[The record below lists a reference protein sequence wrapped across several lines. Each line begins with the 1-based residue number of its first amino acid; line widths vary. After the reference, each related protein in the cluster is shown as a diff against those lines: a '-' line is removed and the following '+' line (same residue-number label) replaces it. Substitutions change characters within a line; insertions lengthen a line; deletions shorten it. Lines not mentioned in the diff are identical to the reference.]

1 MSFALPST
9 KANFHIS
16 STIASWKLLLLPE
29 GVLLWCLSVLLS
41 FGWLML
47 YFLVTIFKTVMES
60 LLQKKKKKKHYFLL
74 PQLVN
79 AENQAIGAMLLP
91 ACERMRCEGNTWS
104 SWRAITASQDQKAHL
119 LLRSELPTGSNKKQ
133 IFVSKTPLVF
143 NYSHLHLLLTF
154 FQDET
159 LYLTTSIPSSGLWQC
174 LCVLNPRYSRKW
186 IPLQVSFC
194 SALCSSK
201 RDLWEEISKLPTSL
215 NIIATTIPQKH
226 IRTHLSEWSQESCIH
241 KQNIKVNGGWQNRS
255 TVETSFS

>member
-9 KANFHIS
+9 KANFHTS
-16 STIASWKLLLLPE
+16 LTIAFWKLLLLPE
-29 GVLLWCLSVLLS
+29 GALLWHLSILLS

-60 LLQKKKKKKHYFLL
+60 LLQKKKKKHYFLL

-79 AENQAIGAMLLP
+79 AENQAVGAMLLP
-91 ACERMRCEGNTWS
+91 TCERMRCEGNTWS

-159 LYLTTSIPSSGLWQC
+159 LYLTSIPSSGLWQC
-174 LCVLNPRYSRKW
+174 PCVLNPRYSRKW
-186 IPLQVSFC
+186 ISLQVSFC
-194 SALCSSK
+194 LELCSSK
-201 RDLWEEISKLPTSL
+201 RGLRSL
-215 NIIATTIPQKH
+215 GRNK
-226 IRTHLSEWSQESCIH
+226 
-241 KQNIKVNGGWQNRS
+241 
-255 TVETSFS
+255 